1 MRIGRMGSMSP
12 YSYYSDTMGLAPVS
26 DPEATMANIT
36 RQEYMDFQNN
46 FGQYEKDLIDKARN
60 DTSLIDAAR
69 TDSAEATKLAEGIN
83 ERILGRY
90 GASVTPAQRQAMER
104 SSESASTLGGIQ
116 AVNDA
121 KMRQKDLNEGLAA
134 NLISIGQG
142 VNVNAQQMM
151 GTAASA
157 QAQRNAAYESAKAAN
172 KAATYQTVGTL
183 ASTAIL
189 IAAFSDRR
197 LKHDIKKVG
206 VSESGVNIYEFNY
219 TGAEGRY
226 QGVMAAEV
234 PWATVEADNG
244 YMKVDYSKVD
254 VEFKKVA

>member
-1 MRIGRMGSMSP
+1 MSYMGYSP
-12 YSYYSDTMGLAPVS
+12 YGYYNNTNYLAPVS

-36 RQEYMDFQNN
+36 RQEYMDYQRN
-46 FGQYEKDLIDKARN
+46 FKDYEKELINKART
-60 DTSLIDAAR
+60 DTSLIDAAK
-69 TDSAEATKLAEGIN
+69 TDSVDAKKLAEGIN
-83 ERILGRY
+83 NRNLDRY
-90 GASVTPAQRQAMER
+90 GAALTPAQRQAMER
-104 SSESASTLGGIQ
+104 SSESASTLGSIQ

-121 KMRQKDLNEGLAA
+121 KLRQADLNRSLQA

-151 GTAASA
+151 GTAAA
-157 QAQRNAAYESAKAAN
+157 GQAQRNSAYESAKAAN

-197 LKHDIKKVG
+197 LKHNIEKVG

-219 TGAEGRY
+219 AGAEGRY

>member
-1 MRIGRMGSMSP
+1 MRPGLGYSP
-12 YSYYSDTMGLAPVS
+12 YGYQNNTNYLAPVS
-26 DPEATMANIT
+26 DPEAAMANIT
-36 RQEYMDFQNN
+36 RQEYMDYQTN
-46 FGQYEKDLIDKARN
+46 FKDYEKELINKART
-60 DTSLIDAAR
+60 DTSVIDAAR
-69 TDSAEATKLAEGIN
+69 TDSVDAKKLAEGIN
-83 ERILGRY
+83 NRNLDRY
-90 GASVTPAQRQAMER
+90 GAALTPAQRQAMER
-104 SSESASTLGGIQ
+104 SSESASTLGSIQ

-121 KMRQKDLNEGLAA
+121 KLRQTDLNRSLQA

-151 GTAASA
+151 GTAAA
-157 QAQRNAAYESAKAAN
+157 GQAQRNAAYESAKAAN

-197 LKHDIKKVG
+197 LKHNIEKVG

-219 TGAEGRY
+219 AGAEGRY